1 MMESR
6 LAPDVFGNVCY
17 CAMLVAEYYLAC
29 SNDNLRDKKVIR
41 DINMS
46 KLNNEDVIEVAC
58 VFGEEIRCS
67 DCHWI

>member
-1 MMESR
+1 
-6 LAPDVFGNVCY
+6 
-17 CAMLVAEYYLAC
+17 
-29 SNDNLRDKKVIR
+29 
-41 DINMS
+41 MS

>member
-1 MMESR
+1 MFIRNR
-6 LAPDVFGNVCY
+6 LLTVSTKHG
-17 CAMLVAEYYLAC
+17 MVAL

-41 DINMS
+41 DVNMS